1 MAGGKADTES
11 DKYLDRCF
19 GQSTYTPNAT
29 HYLAVYSVAPTNA
42 GGGTEMAGD
51 TYARIAITNN
61 GTNWPPAADGYKY
74 NGAELLFAIAGADWG
89 VMVAWALHAAANG
102 DHLVRWGQIN
112 YDSGV
117 EILTG
122 DQLAFDIGD
131 LEIREQ

>member
-1 MAGGKADTES
+1 
-11 DKYLDRCF
+11 
-19 GQSTYTPNAT
+19 
-29 HYLAVYSVAPTNA
+29 
-42 GGGTEMAGD
+42 
-51 TYARIAITNN
+51 
-61 GTNWPPAADGYKY
+61 
-74 NGAELLFAIAGADWG
+74 
-89 VMVAWALHAAANG
+89 MVAWALHAAANG